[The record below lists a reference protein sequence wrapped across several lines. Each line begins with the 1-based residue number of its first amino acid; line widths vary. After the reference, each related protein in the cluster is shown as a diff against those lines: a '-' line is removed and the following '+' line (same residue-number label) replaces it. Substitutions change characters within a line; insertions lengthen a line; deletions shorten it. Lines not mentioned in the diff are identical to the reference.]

1 MTERISQFPQVDHF
15 EFNERSDHTVAEQY
29 IEQIEG
35 EVQMDAYVKA
45 QVSAAPVVKRITEL
59 ENCIWRLCDEL
70 SRYDKQNRVLL
81 EAALVLKNRLE
92 VDPEAHRFHSQLGK
106 E

>member
-1 MTERISQFPQVDHF
+1 MTERISQFPQVDHY

-45 QVSAAPVVKRITEL
+45 QVSAPQVVERIAEL
-59 ENCIWRLCDEL
+59 ENCIWRLWDEL
-70 SRYDKQNRVLL
+70 SRFDGHNPALV

-92 VDPEAHRFHSQLGK
+92 VDPEAHRFHSRLGK